1 MSFKNI
7 LVLSD
12 THMPSRGRVLP
23 AAVQAVL
30 PQADLILHAGDLT
43 TGGVLEELRSHAL
56 VVAVAG
62 NNDTPELCAELP
74 RQAVVPAGAFRIGLV
89 HGDGPGGNTF
99 SRAAGAFAAGS
110 VDCVVF
116 GHSHQPLASGA
127 GTCSTSIRGR
137 QQTGG
142 GSRATP
148 SRGYG
153 WGRRWQ
159 QSTSTLS
166 AGRNV
171 ILKERRD

>member
-43 TGGVLEELRSHAL
+43 TGGVLEELRGHAL

-89 HGDGPGGNTF
+89 HGDGPGGTTF

-116 GHSHQPLASGA
+116 GHSHQPLARA
-127 GTCSTSIRGR
+127 ARGR
-137 QQTGG
+137 ALPQSGVANRQAAGAALLLRVATGG
-142 GSRATP
+142 GNAGSRA
-148 SRGYG
+148 R
-153 WGRRWQ
+153 
-159 QSTSTLS
+159 L
-166 AGRNV
+166 
-171 ILKERRD
+171 L